1 MNGFLRRGS
10 RALLLCSLVCALL
23 GSTLSVAWHDGAD
36 DEVCAPT
43 IVAHNHAA
51 HRLAPGALAAAAT
64 DHCVLCHSQ
73 SVRFTTPAG
82 TAHVVVLL
90 AGETSPATAA
100 AVRPGIAG
108 ARDARGPPLA

>member
-1 MNGFLRRGS
+1 MNGFRRRWS
-10 RALLLCSLVCALL
+10 RALLLGSLVCALL
-23 GSTLSVAWHDGAD
+23 GSTLSAAWHDGAD

-43 IVAHNHAA
+43 LVVHNHAA
-51 HRLAPGALAAAAT
+51 HRLAPGTLAGTTT

-82 TAHVVVLL
+82 TAHVIVLV
-90 AGETSPATAA
+90 AGETTPVPAA
-100 AVRPGIAG
+100 AIRPGIVG